1 MDEKINISI
10 LMDPSCEE
18 PEVIIKTSKETHLTE
33 KLVYALEQCIKEEYP
48 QLSVFDEDRIFLVNQ
63 WDVIRVYTE
72 NRRVRVCTVTGT
84 YETKL
89 TLKELEDLLK
99 KDCFIRIS
107 RFEIV
112 NLKKITSFD
121 LSISGTI
128 RVKFDDGT
136 ETWVARR
143 YVRDISERL
152 SLRKGGGRHE

>member
-1 MDEKINISI
+1 MDEKININI

-89 TLKELEDLLK
+89 TLKELEDLLRR
-99 KDCFIRIS
+99 DCFIRIS

-136 ETWVARR
+136 VTWVARR